1 MLLER
6 STESWADLMAVIW
19 VQRFYTLPVIIE
31 NIGMGNEPPR
41 PELPAEA
48 VDQLGKFTLPIIMG
62 SRRLEYWSL
71 TLRRPIPE
79 SIP

>member
-19 VQRFYTLPVIIE
+19 VQRFYALPVIIE
-31 NIGMGNEPPR
+31 NIGMGNEPPQ

-48 VDQLGKFTLPIIMG
+48 VDQLGKSIIML
-62 SRRLEYWSL
+62 SRRLEHGRLLSVGPFL
-71 TLRRPIPE
+71 NRFHN
-79 SIP
+79 